1 MVWRKGWS
9 GGAVRMVWLPFRRQM
24 SCERGEV
31 LGGRRF
37 VLVRIWAGGGF
48 EFLGFGFN
56 GLYLA
61 GVGEACPG
69 LYGTGETLYGE
80 GVGVGET

>member
-1 MVWRKGWS
+1 MREGK
-9 GGAVRMVWLPFRRQM
+9 
-24 SCERGEV
+24 C
-31 LGGRRF
+31 LG
-37 VLVRIWAGGGF
+37 AGGLYWCGYG
-48 EFLGFGFN
+48 LGDGFGFS

>member
-1 MVWRKGWS
+1 MREGKCL
-9 GGAVRMVWLPFRRQM
+9 GAGDLYWCGYGL
-24 SCERGEV
+24 
-31 LGGRRF
+31 
-37 VLVRIWAGGGF
+37 GGGF
-48 EFLGFGFN
+48 EFLWFGFN

-80 GVGVGET
+80 AVGVGETYAGL